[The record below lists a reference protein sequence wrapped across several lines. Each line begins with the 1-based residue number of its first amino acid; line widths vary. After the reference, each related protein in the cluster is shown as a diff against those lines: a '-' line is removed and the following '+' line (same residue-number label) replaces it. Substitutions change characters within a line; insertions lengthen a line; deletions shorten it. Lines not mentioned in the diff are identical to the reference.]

1 MTNTT
6 VITTYKGFN
15 QDLTCRDFQYA
26 IGEVHQHIGEVKECR
41 SGFHACKRPMD
52 IFRFYSPVDA
62 RFFKVEQSGKT
73 SEGDCKVAS
82 EYIELKVE
90 ITLQGLVDDT
100 VEALLNEVESS
111 EDNTGAYSASTN
123 TGDYSAST
131 NTGNYSASTNT
142 GNYSAST
149 NTGNY
154 SASTNTGDCSAST
167 NTGDCSASTNTG
179 KESLAIVTGYN
190 SKAKA
195 GEGSWIVIVERNS
208 SGEILTVKTGKA
220 GVDVKPDVFYKVIGG
235 EFVECTD

>member
-15 QDLTCRDFQYA
+15 QDLTCRGFQYE
-26 IGEVHQHIGEVKECR
+26 IGKKYQHEGEVKECR

-90 ITLQGLVDDT
+90 ITLQGLVNAT

-111 EDNTGAYSASTN
+111 EDNTGNYSASTNTGARSASTN

-131 NTGNYSASTNT
+131 NTGDRSVSTNTGEYSASTN
-142 GNYSAST
+142 N
-149 NTGNY
+149 
-154 SASTNTGDCSAST
+154 
-167 NTGDCSASTNTG
+167 G